1 MVRYNSGIQRSKG
14 FLEMGAALYEGS
26 LSRKVTR
33 SGTDVPQ
40 VNCRLG
46 ARLSLRIDPKPD
58 RQPNE
63 DDSMGVTFSVSSGLR
78 KAVLRVVAGEISVL
92 WVNPTVVLT
101 LAYLG
106 LPPFDAPQPVRTIA
120 VFPSHDVIGFAV
132 HESTGITAFE
142 QILQRKYPLRLSTRI
157 PITPPFDEDPTMF
170 SVTSMMGAAGF
181 SLDHISSWG
190 GEIHSASRPSDSLRG
205 TAIKAGRIDAIFD
218 EGILSWGQLAIEHGF
233 RILPIEGALRQK
245 VEAAGYAMTT
255 IGPDRLP
262 GLREAVAVADFSG
275 WPMIVHADMDED
287 LAYALCEAIESRQA
301 VMPTDNYRPL
311 NMADLCAG
319 GIEAPRHAPLH
330 PGAERFYR
338 QRGYLK
344 S

>member
-1 MVRYNSGIQRSKG
+1 
-14 FLEMGAALYEGS
+14 
-26 LSRKVTR
+26 
-33 SGTDVPQ
+33 
-40 VNCRLG
+40 
-46 ARLSLRIDPKPD
+46 
-58 RQPNE
+58 
-63 DDSMGVTFSVSSGLR
+63 MGVTFSVSSGLR

-92 WVNPTVVLT
+92 WVNPHGGADPRLSR
-101 LAYLG
+101 A
-106 LPPFDAPQPVRTIA
+106 AAVRHAAATGA
-120 VFPSHDVIGFAV
+120 HDRRVSFAQDVIGFAV

-142 QILQRKYPLRLSTRI
+142 QILERKYPLRLSTRI
-157 PITPPFDEDPTMF
+157 PITPPFNHEDPTMF

-301 VMPTDNYRPL
+301 VMPTDNYKPL

-344 S
+344 SWK